1 MTSNLMDLSGL
12 DIFSTLC
19 IWMKDEVLY
28 RVRAR
33 SKVPNWLLTCNKLLT
48 EEWPMF

>member
-1 MTSNLMDLSGL
+1 MTSNLMDLSGF

-19 IWMKDEVLY
+19 IWMKGEVLY

-48 EEWPMF
+48 EEWLMF

>member
-1 MTSNLMDLSGL
+1 MTSNLNGSLRSRHFLYVMHMVKG
-12 DIFSTLC
+12 
-19 IWMKDEVLY
+19 EVLY